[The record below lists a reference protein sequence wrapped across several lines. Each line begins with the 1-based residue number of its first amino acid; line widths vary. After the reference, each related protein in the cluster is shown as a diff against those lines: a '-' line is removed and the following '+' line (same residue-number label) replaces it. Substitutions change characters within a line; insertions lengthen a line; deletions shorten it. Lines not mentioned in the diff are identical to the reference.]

1 MRKAI
6 YNFGM
11 KYFISLLFT
20 SSCIAGQV
28 SLFQNDSL
36 NGWHIVGP
44 QITFALENGVLTG
57 EWEEQ
62 KNSFLASKKS
72 YSDFYLK
79 VDVKII
85 RGNSG
90 IQVRSHDIDNRL
102 VGYQIATQSFELK
115 KETSRSAYYLYL
127 LYTVK
132 LALSLHAMAAIKLS
146 WSKPGSFKS

>member
-1 MRKAI
+1 
-6 YNFGM
+6 M
-11 KYFISLLFT
+11 KCIIALLCA
-20 SSCIAGQV
+20 SSCFATETPLFKNN
-28 SLFQNDSL
+28 SLE
-36 NGWHIVGP
+36 GRHIVGP
-44 QITFALENGVLTG
+44 QITFTLENRVLTG
-57 EWEEQ
+57 EGKELQ
-62 KNSFLASKKS
+62 NSFLTSKKS